1 MKRQQFV
8 QNRQFNKL
16 KIKQLSIA
24 ILFTGIAVL
33 FFSCVN
39 KIEKIKEFSAADK
52 LPGMEADT
60 FEMLYSDSA
69 IVRFKLIAP
78 KMIRYDQEKDPFI
91 EFPDGVEI
99 EKFDGQMRIVS
110 RITANY
116 ARYLDKDEKWLAKNN
131 VVAVNEE
138 GDSLKT
144 EELIWEEK
152 KGKIYSDQ
160 FVKIIRKDQII
171 NGIGFES
178 DQDLMNWEIKK
189 PTGSLYLDVAE

>member
-1 MKRQQFV
+1 V
-8 QNRQFNKL
+8 QNKQFNKL
-16 KIKQLSIA
+16 NTKQLSIA
-24 ILFTGIAVL
+24 VLLTGIAVL
-33 FFSCVN
+33 FFSCAN
-39 KIEKIKEFSAADK
+39 KIEKIKELSSADQ
-52 LPGMEADT
+52 LPGMEAT
-60 FEMLYSDSA
+60 QFEMIQSDSA

-78 KMIRYDQEKDPFI
+78 RMIRYDQEKEPFI
-91 EFPDGVEI
+91 EFPEGIEI

-110 RITANY
+110 RITADY
-116 ARYLDKDEKWLAKNN
+116 ARYLDNEEKWLAKNN

-152 KGKIYSDQ
+152 KGKIFSDQ

-189 PTGSLYLDVAE
+189 PTGTLYLDVAN

>member
-1 MKRQQFV
+1 MQNKR
-8 QNRQFNKL
+8 FNKL
-16 KIKQLSIA
+16 NTKQLSIA
-24 ILFTGIAVL
+24 VLLTGIAVL
-33 FFSCVN
+33 FFSCAN
-39 KIEKIKEFSAADK
+39 KIEKIKELASSDQ
-52 LPGMEADT
+52 LPGMEAKQ
-60 FEMLYSDSA
+60 FEMIQSDSA

-91 EFPDGVEI
+91 EFPEGIEI
-99 EKFDGQMRIVS
+99 EKFDAKMRIVS
-110 RITANY
+110 RITADY
-116 ARYLDKDEKWLAKNN
+116 ARYLDNDERWLAKNN

-152 KGKIYSDQ
+152 KGKIFSDQ

-189 PTGSLYLDVAE
+189 PTGTLYLDVAN

>member
-1 MKRQQFV
+1 MQNKR
-8 QNRQFNKL
+8 FNKL
-16 KIKQLSIA
+16 NTKQLSIA
-24 ILFTGIAVL
+24 VLLTGIAVL
-33 FFSCVN
+33 FFSCAN
-39 KIEKIKEFSAADK
+39 KIEKIKELASSDQ
-52 LPGMEADT
+52 LPGMEAKQ
-60 FEMLYSDSA
+60 FEMIQSDSA

-91 EFPDGVEI
+91 EFPEGIEI
-99 EKFDGQMRIVS
+99 EKFDAKMRIVS
-110 RITANY
+110 RITADY
-116 ARYLDKDEKWLAKNN
+116 ARYLDNDERWLAKNN

-152 KGKIYSDQ
+152 KGKIFSDQ

-189 PTGSLYLDVAE
+189 PTGTFYLDVAN